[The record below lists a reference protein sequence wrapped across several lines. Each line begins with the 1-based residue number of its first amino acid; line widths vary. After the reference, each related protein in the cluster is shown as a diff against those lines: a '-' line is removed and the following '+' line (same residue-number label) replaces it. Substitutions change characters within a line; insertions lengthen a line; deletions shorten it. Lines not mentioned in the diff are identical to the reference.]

1 MKMNVK
7 KKVLSWM
14 LALTAVVAVLSTHTV
29 SVDTADLKLDV
40 VKTWSTENEKMYVT
54 KGNENISNADSMISL
69 LGLNVPGSSV
79 NLNDGRLPFG
89 GTADT
94 STLYTNKG
102 FYGKTKV
109 LISVTNYRDSKLKVT
124 LYKKGNLLSVKSWKV
139 PANSG
144 MAVSVANLD
153 KTAKYYLKFTAPSD
167 FKGYVE

>member
-14 LALTAVVAVLSTHTV
+14 LALTTVVTVLSTHNV
-29 SVDTADLKLDV
+29 SADTAELKLDV
-40 VKTWSTENEKMYVT
+40 VKTWSTENEEMYVA
-54 KGNENISNADSMISL
+54 KANENISNADSAISV
-69 LGLNVPGSSV
+69 LGYNTPGSSV
-79 NLNDGRLPFG
+79 NLNDQRLTFA
-89 GTADT
+89 GTADR

-102 FYGKTKV
+102 FYGKTRV
-109 LISVTNYRDSKLKVT
+109 LISVTNYRDSKLTVT
-124 LYKKGNLLSVKSWKV
+124 LYKKGNPLKVKSWKI

-144 MAVSVANLD
+144 MAVSVTNLD

>member
-14 LALTAVVAVLSTHTV
+14 LALTTVVTVLSTHNV
-29 SVDTADLKLDV
+29 SADTAELKLDV

-54 KGNENISNADSMISL
+54 KGNENISNADSMINL

-102 FYGKTKV
+102 FYGKTRV
-109 LISVTNYRDSKLKVT
+109 LISVTNYRDSKLTVT
-124 LYKKGNLLSVKSWKV
+124 LYKKGNPLKVKSWKI

-144 MAVSVANLD
+144 MAVSVTNLD